1 MGCGV
6 LVYTAFPPFSQ
17 YPHPFPPAHR
27 RPWRAG
33 PSPDSPSP
41 PHLWAGAAAAA
52 AATAAAAP
60 PPPSLRATMGGI
72 GSLLAAARQR
82 LPCRRATPTAAKI
95 GAPAGAAPAATTPK
109 PGAGAGNKAVMGAL
123 RSSTPQA
130 EAKAA
135 KAAAAAVTKTRTDA
149 GAEPAAPATPAK
161 TPRSAARRAK
171 RAGAGASPAAPVTP
185 AAVTLAAPAASAV
198 CSATPQA
205 KRAGAAASAATA
217 ATPDAAARA
226 APALLWRRRHCG
238 RQRRPSGRRRPPPPL
253 RRPLQLPLL
262 QPRRWQRRRR
272 GLMKWPSKH
281 RRRCR
286 RRSLSP
292 RGQADGR
299 GCRCGGGVTA
309 ASRKGQAPLCCRHCG
324 RPERPPPPGW
334 WQTWWPSR

>member
-149 GAEPAAPATPAK
+149 GAEPAAPATPAS

-171 RAGAGASPAAPVTP
+171 RAGAGAS
-185 AAVTLAAPAASAV
+185 
-198 CSATPQA
+198 
-205 KRAGAAASAATA
+205 
-217 ATPDAAARA
+217 
-226 APALLWRRRHCG
+226 
-238 RQRRPSGRRRPPPPL
+238 QRRPSRRLPSPSRPRQLRQYVPRHHRPSGPGQLPVRPRRLLQTLLRGPPL
-253 RRPLQLPLL
+253 LCF
-262 QPRRWQRRRR
+262 
-272 GLMKWPSKH
+272 GGGATAVGKE
-281 RRRCR
+281 
-286 RRSLSP
+286 
-292 RGQADGR
+292 GQAV
-299 GCRCGGGVTA
+299 GGGRHPRCA
-309 ASRKGQAPLCCRHCG
+309 GRCSYPCCSRGGGNAVAG
-324 RPERPPPPGW
+324 V
-334 WQTWWPSR
+334 